1 MFRWVGTDAGPEGTA
16 RRLVVCG
23 QFCVTGRAVAI
34 AYMRGRGPRRTY
46 LCRIE
51 KSAAKAYEHCD
62 PEVCRMNL
70 DTNLDTRHPPVYMT
84 FWRRAFGGDTMFDAI
99 HNSRLR

>member
-1 MFRWVGTDAGPEGTA
+1 
-16 RRLVVCG
+16 
-23 QFCVTGRAVAI
+23 
-34 AYMRGRGPRRTY
+34 
-46 LCRIE
+46 
-51 KSAAKAYEHCD
+51 
-62 PEVCRMNL
+62 MNL